1 MEFKQVLKEKRKAL
15 NLTQSDLALI
25 LNVSDKTISSWENG
39 RSYPD
44 ILMLKSIAKALN
56 TDVNVLIDATDL
68 KEDINNIDKEEALNN
83 KKKEKKYIRNI
94 IISISLNFFLLLIPI
109 THIVLSKVYNLHI
122 SGNINNTSN
131 FTEYEK
137 VSKIVFPILILLSFI
152 MLISSISIFIYSTI
166 RYKKDLLYNN
176 YNVRYKLIMY
186 KYINAYL
193 GTLITILFLA
203 FTPIYMNLIS
213 LISMYIILLVVYL
226 IIHFILNKQL
236 NLIQIYNV
244 ISIVLILLIGVST
257 ILILIFTIIN
267 NPIILLFPLILTYI
281 FTIILLAQ
289 KDVKKYVE

>member
-1 MEFKQVLKEKRKAL
+1 MEFKQVLKDKRKTL
-15 NLTQSDLALI
+15 NLTQSDLALM

-44 ILMLKSIAKALN
+44 ILMLKSIATALN
-56 TDVNVLIDATDL
+56 TDVNILIDATDL

-83 KKKEKKYIRNI
+83 KKKEKKYIKNI
-94 IISISLNFFLLLIPI
+94 ILSISLNFFLLLIPI
-109 THIVLSKVYNLHI
+109 THIILSKVYNLNI
-122 SGNINNTSN
+122 SGNITILPN

-137 VSKIVFPILILLSFI
+137 VSKIVFPILIALSFI

-166 RYKKDLLYNN
+166 RYKKDLLDNN
-176 YNVRYKLIMY
+176 YNVRYTLIMY

-193 GTLITILFLA
+193 GTLITILFFT

-213 LISMYIILLVVYL
+213 LILSYIILLVVYL

-244 ISIVLILLIGVST
+244 VSIVLFSLIGVSI
-257 ILILIFTIIN
+257 ILIIISTIIN
-267 NPIILLFPLILTYI
+267 NPIILLFLLILTYI

-289 KDVKKYVE
+289 KDVKKIVE

>member
-44 ILMLKSIAKALN
+44 ILMLKSIAMALK
-56 TDVNVLIDATDL
+56 TDVNILIDATDL
-68 KEDINNIDKEEALNN
+68 KEDINNIDKEVALNN
-83 KKKEKKYIRNI
+83 KKKEKKYIKNI
-94 IISISLNFFLLLIPI
+94 ILAISLNFFLLLIPI
-109 THIVLSKVYNLHI
+109 THIVLSKVYNLNI
-122 SGNINNTSN
+122 SGDITILPN

-137 VSKIVFPILILLSFI
+137 VSKIVFPIIIVLSFI

-166 RYKKDLLYNN
+166 RYKKDLLDNN

-193 GTLITILFLA
+193 GTLITILFLT
-203 FTPIYMNLIS
+203 FTPIYMNIITLILS
-213 LISMYIILLVVYL
+213 YIILFVVYL

-244 ISIVLILLIGVST
+244 VSIVLFSLIGVSI
-257 ILILIFTIIN
+257 ILSIICTIIN
-267 NPIILLFPLILTYI
+267 NSIILLFLLILTYI

-289 KDVKKYVE
+289 KDVKK